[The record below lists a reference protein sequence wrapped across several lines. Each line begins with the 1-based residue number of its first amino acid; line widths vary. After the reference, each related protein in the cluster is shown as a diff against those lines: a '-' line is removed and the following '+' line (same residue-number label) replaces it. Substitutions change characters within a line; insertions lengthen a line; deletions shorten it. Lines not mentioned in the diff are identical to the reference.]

1 MDLQELQNALNG
13 NRIDL
18 RQLNTVQRIIID
30 RLQKKGVL
38 ETEPLETLQKSQ
50 YDAAKKIAKKKNMT
64 VDPIRTM
71 TADKLNRNKV
81 KMYSDLGFLFG
92 QLLYDRK
99 RLAGAILNPGKYL
112 REIEKITPNF
122 SKGVL
127 NKFVVGLKQIKAMAQ
142 GYGPAATATALRSAI
157 FGTVGWT
164 GGGLAYDTADEIT
177 RDLMDLKNEVGVK
190 TYKEMSNQNQL
201 VRSLDDMRV
210 GLTFNAGAELLG
222 PLTGAGMYGLRKMF
236 GLESEYSRHIAQV
249 ARQNNLK
256 ANYIMMADPKSIG
269 GQFLKKVNKVFG
281 QLPFIGGPA
290 KRAQDEA
297 IEQFNQISQKVFN
310 MEPGMH
316 FATMAAASEQAA
328 EQMLKNYSRFHSM
341 NKINYNRAIDMAK
354 AYGDPFVIELNE
366 VKSIM
371 KQLETDALT
380 PPEIKIG
387 FTDPQRL
394 QTPFGQ
400 FYDAYAKLV
409 NSGRK
414 ISMTEYID
422 LRELLNASTNMLYKN
437 DKSVMIY
444 GKLQKALETDFARMN
459 LDPATKINLKYPVI
473 SKTIIE
479 SAGGTTQAGM
489 AESTIGKIGLTQD
502 GKANIKTAI
511 EDAFG
516 FYANKAKTFESRVA
530 RIASKFDENAIS
542 LKGLQGFSKA
552 GNIEKDQML
561 RVLSRNVFQ
570 LKDSFSFNAITDLQ
584 KLLDADVYKILP
596 TKTATGTEFKVG
608 FETAGSKEGNATLER
623 LFGAYIGDAYQKS
636 FRLVDKDQFGDWIGS
651 WLMKESDRAV
661 NTGMSKSLNELL
673 MPNGQLAKNIGKGN
687 LRFDPDI
694 FRKQVLPNEAAAKQF
709 EVIFGAQKARKLLDG
724 FNDMLS
730 YMDAVKSYAIPSG
743 SQFLARRLILTG
755 GMGVGM
761 YGLGLPGTIIM
772 LFLGRYANKALS
784 NPQAMNVINSEFK
797 SFMAGGYGKSWRDP
811 IFNVP
816 VSTAGTSSFARLMT
830 SRLANYFMSPE
841 TGKKYGTEDVDIN
854 AIFDHL
860 ENTNVPIDDLKDLH
874 MDLKE
879 KENLFPTLTD
889 KEYADSIDT
898 LPPPEDLATKIG
910 GLPAN
915 REEEAMMRRAVN
927 QMPANQ
933 PITPTTLPR
942 QAGLR
947 MPGAGMQKPDYSALF
962 PFDTLG
968 GLVADRRDAT
978 TPQPRNPNVQRQS

>member
-1 MDLQELQNALNG
+1 
-13 NRIDL
+13 
-18 RQLNTVQRIIID
+18 
-30 RLQKKGVL
+30 
-38 ETEPLETLQKSQ
+38 
-50 YDAAKKIAKKKNMT
+50 
-64 VDPIRTM
+64 
-71 TADKLNRNKV
+71 
-81 KMYSDLGFLFG
+81 
-92 QLLYDRK
+92 
-99 RLAGAILNPGKYL
+99 
-112 REIEKITPNF
+112 
-122 SKGVL
+122 
-127 NKFVVGLKQIKAMAQ
+127 VGLKQIKAMAQ
-142 GYGPAATATALRSAI
+142 GYGPAATSTALRSAI
-157 FGTVGWT
+157 AGTVGWT

-236 GLESEYSRHIAQV
+236 GLESEYSRHIAAV

-297 IEQFNQISQKVFN
+297 IEQFNQVSQKIFN

-328 EQMLKNYSRFHSM
+328 EQMLKNYSRFHNM

-371 KQLETDALT
+371 KQLEADALT

-400 FYDAYAKLV
+400 FYDAYAKLA

-473 SKTIIE
+473 NKTIIE
-479 SAGGTTQAGM
+479 SAGGTTQVGI

-552 GNIEKDQML
+552 GNVEKDQML

-623 LFGAYIGDAYQKS
+623 LFGAYVGDAYQKS

-709 EVIFGAQKARKLLDG
+709 EVIFGAKKARKLLDG
-724 FNDMLS
+724 YNDMLS

-772 LFLGRYANKALS
+772 LFLGRYANRALS
-784 NPQAMNVINSEFK
+784 NPEAMHVINSEFK

-811 IFNVP
+811 IFNLP

-854 AIFDHL
+854 AIFDYL

-947 MPGAGMQKPDYSALF
+947 MPGAGTQKPDYSALF

-968 GLVADRRDAT
+968 GLVAERKDAT

>member
-1 MDLQELQNALNG
+1 
-13 NRIDL
+13 
-18 RQLNTVQRIIID
+18 
-30 RLQKKGVL
+30 
-38 ETEPLETLQKSQ
+38 
-50 YDAAKKIAKKKNMT
+50 
-64 VDPIRTM
+64 
-71 TADKLNRNKV
+71 
-81 KMYSDLGFLFG
+81 
-92 QLLYDRK
+92 
-99 RLAGAILNPGKYL
+99 
-112 REIEKITPNF
+112 
-122 SKGVL
+122 
-127 NKFVVGLKQIKAMAQ
+127 
-142 GYGPAATATALRSAI
+142 
-157 FGTVGWT
+157 
-164 GGGLAYDTADEIT
+164 
-177 RDLMDLKNEVGVK
+177 
-190 TYKEMSNQNQL
+190 
-201 VRSLDDMRV
+201 MRV

-236 GLESEYSRHIAQV
+236 GLESEYSRHIAAV

-297 IEQFNQISQKVFN
+297 IEQFNKVSQKIFN

-328 EQMLKNYSRFHSM
+328 EQMLKNYSRFHNM

-371 KQLETDALT
+371 KQLEADALT

-400 FYDAYAKLV
+400 FYDAYAKLA

-473 SKTIIE
+473 NKTIIE
-479 SAGGTTQAGM
+479 SAGGTTQVGI

-552 GNIEKDQML
+552 GNVEKDQML

-623 LFGAYIGDAYQKS
+623 LFGAYVGDAYQKS

-694 FRKQVLPNEAAAKQF
+694 FRKQVLPNRDAATQF
-709 EVIFGAQKARKLLDG
+709 EVIFGAKKARKLLDG
-724 FNDMLS
+724 YNDMLS

-772 LFLGRYANKALS
+772 LFLGRYANRALS
-784 NPQAMNVINSEFK
+784 NPEAMHVINSEFK

-811 IFNVP
+811 IFNIP

-854 AIFDHL
+854 AIFDYL

-927 QMPANQ
+927 QMPPNQ

-947 MPGAGMQKPDYSALF
+947 IPGAGVQKPDYSALF

-968 GLVADRRDAT
+968 GLVAERKDAT